1 MASLVRSVSRTAF
14 ISQQQSL
21 FARSWYTSTSCR
33 FGLDELIGST
43 PTVSPSSTQE
53 DIVKQHQATN
63 ASVTGRAWQAEDLR
77 RKSWDDL
84 HRLWV
89 ALYKERN
96 ALHAEKLEWRR
107 LGQRMPQATRFSK
120 VRLSMNRIKQVMS
133 ERARDPDMGYDANT
147 RAYLKAFIDAM

>member
-1 MASLVRSVSRTAF
+1 MGTVMASLVRSVSRTAF

-63 ASVTGRAWQAEDLR
+63 ASVTGASSILLLLVYIRQLDHKDSHVDGQGGLGTLR
-77 RKSWDDL
+77 ICDGSRGMIYIGCGLPCTRRGMPYTLRSWSGGDWAKECLRL
-84 HRLWV
+84 HGL
-89 ALYKERN
+89 
-96 ALHAEKLEWRR
+96 
-107 LGQRMPQATRFSK
+107 
-120 VRLSMNRIKQVMS
+120 
-133 ERARDPDMGYDANT
+133 ARSVCP
-147 RAYLKAFIDAM
+147 